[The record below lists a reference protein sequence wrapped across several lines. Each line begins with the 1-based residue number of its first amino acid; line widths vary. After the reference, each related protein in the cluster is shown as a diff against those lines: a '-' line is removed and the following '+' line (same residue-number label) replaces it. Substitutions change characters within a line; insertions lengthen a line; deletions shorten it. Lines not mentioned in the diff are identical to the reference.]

1 MNHASTIAIVDD
13 DDGVRVSLSSLV
25 RSLGYAVRT
34 YGSAHEFLHDP
45 DVGTPVC
52 LIADIQMP
60 LMTGDQLQAA
70 LLAAG
75 RRLPM
80 IFMTAFPTEAMRRRV
95 MDAGACAY
103 LEKPVDADAIAR
115 CLAAAMA
122 RRAALD

>member
-25 RSLGYAVRT
+25 RSLGYPVRT
-34 YGSAHEFLHDP
+34 YGSALQFLQDP
-45 DVGTPVC
+45 DAGDPAC
-52 LIADIQMP
+52 MIADIQMTP
-60 LMTGDQLQAA
+60 MTGDQLQAA

-75 RRLPM
+75 RRFPM

-95 MDAGACAY
+95 MDTGACAY
-103 LEKPVDADAIAR
+103 LEKPVEGDTIAR

-122 RRAALD
+122 RRAASG